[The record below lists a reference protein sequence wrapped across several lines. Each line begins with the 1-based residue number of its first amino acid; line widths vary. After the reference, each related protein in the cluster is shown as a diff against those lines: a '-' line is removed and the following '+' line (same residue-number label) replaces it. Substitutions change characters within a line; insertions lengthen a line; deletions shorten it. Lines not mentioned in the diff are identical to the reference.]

1 MEPSSDKKSMYG
13 SEKESQK
20 RMIAQH
26 MEGKMLDETKMEIG
40 LFSAVASAALIFMIA
55 YYFIYINAQ
64 SRI

>member
-1 MEPSSDKKSMYG
+1 MKSMYG
-13 SEKESQK
+13 SEKEPKK
-20 RMIAQH
+20 RMIAEKL
-26 MEGKMLDETKMEIG
+26 EGEMLDETKMEIG